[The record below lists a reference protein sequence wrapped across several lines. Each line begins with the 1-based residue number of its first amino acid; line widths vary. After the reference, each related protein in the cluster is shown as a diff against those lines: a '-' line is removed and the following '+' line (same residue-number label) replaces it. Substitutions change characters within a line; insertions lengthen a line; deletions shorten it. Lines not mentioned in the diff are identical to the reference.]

1 MDATNNKSPLNNPLL
16 GQWTTPYAAPPFDQI
31 EVAHYLPAL
40 ESAIAEARQNA
51 LAIASNPEPPT
62 FANTVEAIEDSSA
75 TLDRVSAVLFNMGEC
90 LSTEPLQQV
99 ILQAGPLITRYENDL
114 VANADLFARLCTLHE
129 DLEQGRLNLNEEQ
142 ATLLR
147 ERYKY
152 FVRRGALL
160 KGEARHRYEQCTEQ
174 LSELTLRFGQNAL
187 ADTTAFTLHITNPD
201 QLAGLPPT
209 TVAAAA
215 DEAERRGRSG
225 WLFTLAAPSYRPFLA
240 YANDRNLRE
249 KMWRAYMTIGNHGGP
264 NDNNSTITAIVNL
277 RREVA
282 NLLGYPSWCDYVLEE
297 RMVRS
302 LSALERFMQ
311 DLHDAALP
319 AAWADVDD
327 LAAFAAEAEPGLEL
341 QRWDVAYFSEWMARE
356 LFSFD
361 AEQLRPYFELERVK
375 GGIFELYNRL
385 YGLTFSLVTDAPV
398 YHPEV
403 KVYRVDDGERFMGLL
418 YLDLHPRQSKRS
430 GAWMTDLRDQR
441 NFNGREERP
450 IVQVVCNFTPPTAET
465 PSLLRFD
472 EVETLMHELGH
483 AMHSLLSDVAYP
495 SLSGTSVKR
504 DFVELPSQLM
514 ENWCYE
520 PEFLQLFAYH
530 YQTGEPLPM
539 EWIDRIW
546 DHKNFQSGYLCLR
559 QLNLGM
565 TDLAFHSVT
574 EPFDERPEEVE
585 RAAMDELLPTEPG
598 AVTCTNFSHI
608 FGGGYASGY
617 YGYKWAEV
625 LDADIFSRF
634 KEEGIMNRD
643 TATRFRTTIL
653 SRGGTRHPADLFRDF
668 MGRDPQQEAFL
679 RRSNLL

>member
-62 FANTVEAIEDSSA
+62 FANTVEAIDDSSA

-187 ADTTAFTLHITNPD
+187 ADTTAFTLHITKPD